1 MKHTFESEQQVTD
14 MLNHFE
20 GIVIEWFNGTLFI
33 NFDQEAE
40 KSERSARMVWH
51 FLIDKF
57 GLEHVRISKYADNY
71 AVDFV

>member
-33 NFDQEAE
+33 DFDQEAE

-51 FLIDKF
+51 LSLI
-57 GLEHVRISKYADNY
+57 HI
-71 AVDFV
+71 